1 MSVIEKSVQL
11 GKDLFAINRKTTRE
25 LVAIQIGGVRR
36 YVETNVSALRGA
48 TAIRSFP
55 ELAQA
60 GKPYNT
66 ALIAGV
72 QSDVLAGRDVV
83 KGALQDTRE
92 VLSSVTDFAKKPAR
106 TRYTNYLLYL
116 FLLHNFPGSN
126 PGLILSLPR
135 TCTPSTV
142 QMCDYTTK

>member
-36 YVETNVSALRGA
+36 YVETNVSALRGVG
-48 TAIRSFP
+48 AIKSFP

-60 GKPYNT
+60 SKTYNST
-66 ALIAGV
+66 LIAGV

-83 KGALQDTRE
+83 KGAFEDTRA
-92 VLSSVTDFAKKPAR
+92 VLSSVANKPQKPAR
-106 TRYTNYLLYL
+106 KPAARK
-116 FLLHNFPGSN
+116 
-126 PGLILSLPR
+126 
-135 TCTPSTV
+135 
-142 QMCDYTTK
+142 TTARKASATKTTARKTAARKPAAKKAA

>member
-48 TAIRSFP
+48 SAIRSIP

-60 GKPYNT
+60 GKTYNT
-66 ALIAGV
+66 VLIAGV

-83 KGALQDTRE
+83 KGALEDTRA
-92 VLSSVTDFAKKPAR
+92 VLRSVTNSAEKPAR
-106 TRYTNYLLYL
+106 KPATRK
-116 FLLHNFPGSN
+116 
-126 PGLILSLPR
+126 
-135 TCTPSTV
+135 TPARKTKTRKK
-142 QMCDYTTK
+142 TTARKTAAKKAA